1 MEGEV
6 CCVLH
11 PALKNVLSLLCCAA
25 ECCTWPRARRHG
37 AESELRW
44 WVMAAS
50 ALAVTDG
57 QDTGWLEAGGDAPK
71 SGVMWSD
78 KVFCFF
84 FHFKG
89 KEMMEQVNR
98 GRQSLQRY
106 WVTSW
111 GGRLWN
117 EFWSWIMIHVLN
129 ALVGLESWNSSMW
142 MLMGNGE
149 NGSTKRKMHQ
159 LPFKTSFLI
168 KQTSL
173 YYFIFYFFMI
183 NIGV

>member
-11 PALKNVLSLLCCAA
+11 SVLKNVLSLLCCAA

-78 KVFCFF
+78 KVVVFF
-84 FHFKG
+84 FPLTL
-89 KEMMEQVNR
+89 KEKKWCNKSIVADDHSGDTGLHPGVEGCEMSFEAELWSMFWME
-98 GRQSLQRY
+98 
-106 WVTSW
+106 
-111 GGRLWN
+111 GG
-117 EFWSWIMIHVLN
+117 
-129 ALVGLESWNSSMW
+129 
-142 MLMGNGE
+142 
-149 NGSTKRKMHQ
+149 NGSTERKIHE
-159 LPFKTSFLI
+159 LPFKT
-168 KQTSL
+168 
-173 YYFIFYFFMI
+173 
-183 NIGV
+183 